1 MNINTSL
8 LLMDEALSNGDF
20 HMVLGFLV
28 AIVYEQPLDTKIT
41 IESDGDCSVYFSHPH
56 QKNREITF
64 NIVDEEDI
72 PVIRPLLRE
81 LAYNIQ
87 AGFS

>member
-8 LLMDEALSNGDF
+8 LIMDEALSDGDF
-20 HMVLGFLV
+20 HIVLGFLV

-56 QKNREITF
+56 QQNREVKF
-64 NIVDEEDI
+64 NIVEPNDI
-72 PVIRPLLRE
+72 PIIRPLLRE
-81 LAYNIQ
+81 LSYNIQ
-87 AGFS
+87 TSKI